1 MRSCQVTPAIVL
13 RARPFG
19 ESDKIVSFLTRDFG
33 KIFGIA
39 KGALRSRKRFVNSL
53 EPLALVNLR
62 FQERL
67 HSSLTFILTA
77 DLTFGY
83 RQLVNSFESISHA
96 AYLVEITDRLIG
108 EREENGAVYEHL
120 SESLRQLEGQGT
132 SLRFLTSYELKLLRL
147 VGYQPVLDHCQLCAK
162 APCAGTAQPWYF
174 SLIGGGILCD
184 SCAARSRESQPLSVR
199 TIEVLLALQAEPSTL
214 PASYSLPSSVVS
226 EIRAVMMALV
236 QHHISHEVKSAVFLK
251 SSLGNQVF

>member
-1 MRSCQVTPAIVL
+1 MRSCHVTPAIVL

-39 KGALRSRKRFVNSL
+39 KGAMRSRKRFANSL
-53 EPLALVNLR
+53 EPLALINLR
-62 FQERL
+62 FQERV

-96 AYLVEITDRLIG
+96 AYLVEITDGLIG
-108 EREENGAVYEHL
+108 EREENGAVYQHL
-120 SESLRQLEGQGT
+120 SESLRQLELHGT

-162 APCAGTAQPWYF
+162 APWTGGSKPWYF
-174 SLIGGGILCD
+174 SLIGGGILCEP
-184 SCAARSRESQPLSVR
+184 CAARSRETRPLS
-199 TIEVLLALQAEPSTL
+199 TKAIEVLAALQVENGDL
-214 PASYSLPSSVVS
+214 PASYLLPFSIIK
-226 EIRAVMMALV
+226 EIRAVMMGLV
-236 QHHISHEVKSAVFLK
+236 QHHMPREVKSAVFLK
-251 SSLGNQVF
+251 SLF